1 MKTYDGVMALD
12 ANNFEQVIAKEPI
25 VFVDF
30 WATWCAPCTQ
40 FSAIYERIAKAY
52 PHILFATVDVEKAS
66 ELSEMFEIR
75 SVPHLMAFKEGIAI
89 YSDSGSVPE
98 SVLKELAEQALSA
111 DVSAIKAQLDTE
123 DSA

>member
-1 MKTYDGVMALD
+1 MKTYAGVKALNHADFEATIMA
-12 ANNFEQVIAKEPI
+12 EPI

-40 FSAIYERIAKAY
+40 FALIYERIAAQY
-52 PHILFATVDVEKAS
+52 PHVLFAKVDIEQAP

-75 SVPHLMAFKEGIAI
+75 SIPHLMAFKEGIAI

-98 SVLKELAEQALSA
+98 SVLKELVEQALSA
-111 DVSAIKAQLDTE
+111 DVSEIKAKLDE
-123 DSA
+123 GCR

>member
-1 MKTYDGVMALD
+1 MKTYHEIIALNAD
-12 ANNFEQVIAKEPI
+12 NFEQTIAAEPI

-40 FSAIYERIAKAY
+40 FSAVYKRVASLYKNV
-52 PHILFATVDVEKAS
+52 LFTTVDVENAP

-75 SVPHLMAFKEGIAI
+75 SVPHLMVFKEGIAI

-98 SVLKELAEQALSA
+98 SVLKELAEQALIA
-111 DVSAIKAQLDTE
+111 DVSAIKEQLDAE
-123 DSA
+123 E